1 MSFIGCYSS
10 REFLYP
16 YNNTNTL
23 IVRNVLEKGVVGC
36 NAPCNF
42 VGVCLQISDST
53 LENDSYKLHVNCPLI
68 DYTVIAKS
76 NNKEASEMIL
86 KIKVTGLLGARVKA
100 VEQYLL
106 DEITKELFL
115 ANYQHIISTIQKSK

>member
-1 MSFIGCYSS
+1 
-10 REFLYP
+10 
-16 YNNTNTL
+16 
-23 IVRNVLEKGVVGC
+23 
-36 NAPCNF
+36 
-42 VGVCLQISDST
+42 
-53 LENDSYKLHVNCPLI
+53 
-68 DYTVIAKS
+68 
-76 NNKEASEMIL
+76 MIL